1 MRIFIILVVF
11 SLTLQSCFKSIYEP
25 ELGNYRAEMITKDGS
40 ILPFKFELLKVSN
53 QLTMKVKNDKETL
66 LYDQIEYVGDS
77 IKIYMHPFDA
87 VIIAKAED
95 GFLKGRY
102 LKEESGKETPFK
114 AIISDAPKFES
125 NKKANLN
132 LNGKFR
138 TVFRPEK
145 PYPGL
150 GVFTQKGNQVS
161 GTFMKNSGDTRF
173 LSGIVYGDSI
183 KLSTFDGAHPYLIK
197 AAKLGDTIYGS
208 LYYQSSSITKFWM
221 IQDENYELT
230 NSKELTKL
238 KDGFDTINFSFK
250 DSKGKLVSLSDKQFK
265 NKVVVVQIMGTWC
278 PNCLDETQF
287 FLSYIKDNPTDEL
300 AFVAL
305 SFEAARSEEKAITR
319 IQNMIDR
326 FKIPYPVL
334 LAQFGSIDTKLAQEK
349 LPMLRE
355 IRSYPTTIIISKSKK
370 VNSIYTGFNG
380 PATGQVFEDFKKEFD
395 LKINSLL
402 KND

>member
-1 MRIFIILVVF
+1 
-11 SLTLQSCFKSIYEP
+11 
-25 ELGNYRAEMITKDGS
+25 
-40 ILPFKFELLKVSN
+40 
-53 QLTMKVKNDKETL
+53 
-66 LYDQIEYVGDS
+66 
-77 IKIYMHPFDA
+77 
-87 VIIAKAED
+87 
-95 GFLKGRY
+95 
-102 LKEESGKETPFK
+102 
-114 AIISDAPKFES
+114 
-125 NKKANLN
+125 
-132 LNGKFR
+132 
-138 TVFRPEK
+138 
-145 PYPGL
+145 
-150 GVFTQKGNQVS
+150 
-161 GTFMKNSGDTRF
+161 
-173 LSGIVYGDSI
+173 
-183 KLSTFDGAHPYLIK
+183 
-197 AAKLGDTIYGS
+197 
-208 LYYQSSSITKFWM
+208 
-221 IQDENYELT
+221 
-230 NSKELTKL
+230 
-238 KDGFDTINFSFK
+238 
-250 DSKGKLVSLSDKQFK
+250 
-265 NKVVVVQIMGTWC
+265 MGTWC

-287 FLSYIKDNPTDEL
+287 FLSYIKDNPTHEL

>member
-1 MRIFIILVVF
+1 
-11 SLTLQSCFKSIYEP
+11 
-25 ELGNYRAEMITKDGS
+25 
-40 ILPFKFELLKVSN
+40 
-53 QLTMKVKNDKETL
+53 
-66 LYDQIEYVGDS
+66 
-77 IKIYMHPFDA
+77 
-87 VIIAKAED
+87 
-95 GFLKGRY
+95 
-102 LKEESGKETPFK
+102 
-114 AIISDAPKFES
+114 
-125 NKKANLN
+125 
-132 LNGKFR
+132 
-138 TVFRPEK
+138 
-145 PYPGL
+145 
-150 GVFTQKGNQVS
+150 
-161 GTFMKNSGDTRF
+161 
-173 LSGIVYGDSI
+173 
-183 KLSTFDGAHPYLIK
+183 
-197 AAKLGDTIYGS
+197 
-208 LYYQSSSITKFWM
+208 M

-402 KND
+402 KNGC